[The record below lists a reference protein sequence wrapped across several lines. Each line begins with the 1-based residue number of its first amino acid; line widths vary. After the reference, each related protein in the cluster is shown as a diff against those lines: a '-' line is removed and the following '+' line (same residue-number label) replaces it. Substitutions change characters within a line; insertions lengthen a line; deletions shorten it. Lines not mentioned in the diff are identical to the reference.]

1 MGWLITSKILHE
13 HVSTDCIGRWLASGH
28 EPRSKCSTMGIIH
41 GLIVRVLASPLLLLI
56 IAPIAAVVHPKVV
69 RLLLLWHILIV
80 VDVIVDVMTYE
91 KLLLL
96 LST

>member
-1 MGWLITSKILHE
+1 
-13 HVSTDCIGRWLASGH
+13 
-28 EPRSKCSTMGIIH
+28 MGIIH
-41 GLIVRVLASPLLLLI
+41 GLIERVLASPLLLLI

-69 RLLLLWHILIV
+69 RLLLWHILIV